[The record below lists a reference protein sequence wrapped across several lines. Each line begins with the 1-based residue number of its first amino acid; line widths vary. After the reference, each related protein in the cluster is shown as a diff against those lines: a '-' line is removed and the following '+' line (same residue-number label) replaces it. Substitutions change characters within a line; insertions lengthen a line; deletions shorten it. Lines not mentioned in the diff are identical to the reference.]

1 MSKSMW
7 KINEMTNKNESQAE
21 QVLARLRERAKQ
33 RREEGKANVEKEE
46 WDPFKAFETK
56 VDIRELLNDPM
67 YFQNDTYWSARNKM
81 GDVELKELLEVWLE
95 LYGHNYTGEETD
107 EIRRILKSNDK
118 QVIFQAVHFYVD
130 GM

>member
-1 MSKSMW
+1 
-7 KINEMTNKNESQAE
+7 
-21 QVLARLRERAKQ
+21 
-33 RREEGKANVEKEE
+33 
-46 WDPFKAFETK
+46 
-56 VDIRELLNDPM
+56 
-67 YFQNDTYWSARNKM
+67 M
-81 GDVELKELLEVWLE
+81 GDAELEELLEVWLE